1 VSTRDDLAGGLDQLN
16 PILGVRLEDLGPG
29 ARVRGV
35 LPDRAVTVV
44 QVEWHGT
51 QAMTLTYRDDSGKV
65 DHELLYRANEGRL
78 EIEGA
83 GRAWSFDADGRLF
96 RLVSEA
102 LRIRLAH
109 LFDPYLAVH
118 TSSLDPLPHQ
128 IRAVY
133 GEMLPR
139 QPLRFLLADDPGAGK
154 TIMAGLLI
162 KELIVRGDVKRC
174 LIVPPGSLVEQ
185 WQDEL
190 AQKLGLEFEIITR
203 DTIEAS
209 RSGNPFAEK
218 SLVLA
223 RLDQLSR
230 NPDVQAKLE
239 QTDWDLIVV
248 DEAHKMSA
256 HFYGLEVQKTQR
268 YLLGELLGR
277 ITRHLLLMTATPH
290 SGKPEDF
297 QLFMALID
305 QDRFEGKPRKG
316 AKALDAQGLM
326 RRMVKEELLTFE
338 GKPLFP
344 ERRAYTVNYPLSP
357 EEALLYAEVTEYVRE
372 EMNRA
377 DRLKAEGEG
386 RRGNVVG
393 FALTV
398 LQRRLASSPEAI
410 YQSLRRRR
418 ERLEARLNE
427 ERLGRRGRDE
437 TIDMTSGL
445 DAPDADDIDELPD
458 GELEDLEEEVVD
470 QASAAKTI
478 AELEAEIDTL
488 RGLEV
493 LAERVRRAGTDAK
506 WTRLAELLQD
516 PEAEMFDETGKRR
529 KLIIFS
535 EHRDTLNYLTD
546 RIRTLL
552 GRREAVVEIH
562 GGMQRELRREAQE
575 SFRQDP
581 DVCVLVATD
590 AAGEGVNLQRAHL
603 MVNYD
608 LPWNPNR
615 IEQRFGRIHRIG
627 QTEVCHMWN
636 LLASETREGQV
647 FERLLSKLAE
657 QSKALGGRV
666 FDVLGDEIFE
676 DTSLRDLLIEAVRY
690 GDQPE
695 IRARLDQVVDAAVG
709 EKLREALKERA
720 LLSEMMSATDVE
732 VIRQQMEEAEARKL
746 QPHYI
751 RSFFLEAFGLLGG
764 QITKREPGRYE
775 ITHVP
780 AEIRNRGKTLG
791 VGIPVVPRYARVTF
805 EKSLIA
811 PRGQTEAQLLAP
823 GHPLLDAT
831 VDLVLER
838 YRPLLKQGAV
848 LVAEGDESEEPRALV
863 YVEHGI
869 QNARELADGQRQ
881 IVSKRLQFIELSQN
895 WEPRVAGYAP
905 YLDYRPI
912 EPDELEAVRRVIEQ
926 EWLTHGV
933 EKAGT
938 DYAIVHAVPEHLQD
952 VREQTESR
960 VEQTREAVHRRL
972 THEIQYW
979 DHRALEL
986 KEQELAGK
994 QPRMNSGRA
1003 RQRADELEARLKRRT
1018 TELDQE
1024 AQLSPLPP
1032 IVIGGALVIPY
1043 GLLERL
1049 HGERTDPPAL
1059 HAKETERVERIA
1071 VDAVLAAEAALQRD
1085 AEEKPRNNPGY
1096 DILSRPKD
1104 GGPLLFIEVKGRVA
1118 GVDTFTIT
1126 KNEVLY
1132 ALNKGVDYVLAL
1144 VRVDGD
1150 RADGVRYIRQPFSGS
1165 DEVLFGVTS
1174 LNVGWDDMFERGTAP
1189 A

>member
-1 VSTRDDLAGGLDQLN
+1 MAL
-16 PILGVRLEDLGPG
+16 LEDLTPG
-29 ARVRGV
+29 TRVRGV
-35 LPDRAVTVV
+35 LPAQPVAVV

-51 QAMTLTYRDDSGKV
+51 QALTLTYRDELGRV
-65 DHELLYRANEGRL
+65 DHELLYRANEARL
-78 EIEGA
+78 EIEDA
-83 GRAWSFDADGRLF
+83 GRAWSFDADGKLF
-96 RLVSEA
+96 RLASEA

-118 TSSLDPLPHQ
+118 TSNLDPLPHQ

-133 GEMLPR
+133 GELLPR

-162 KELIVRGDVKRC
+162 KELIIRGDVKRC

-190 AQKLGLEFEIITR
+190 ALKLGLEFEIITR
-203 DTIEAS
+203 DSIEAS

-218 SLVLA
+218 SLVIA

-230 NPDVQAKLE
+230 SDEIQAKLE
-239 QTDWDLIVV
+239 HTDWDLIVV

-256 HFYGLEVQKTQR
+256 HFYGLETRKTRR
-268 YLLGELLGR
+268 YELGELLGR

-305 QDRFEGKPRKG
+305 PDRFEGKPRKG
-316 AKALDAQGLM
+316 SKATDAQGLM

-344 ERRAYTVNYPLSP
+344 ERRAYTVTYPLSP
-357 EEALLYAEVTEYVRE
+357 PEARLYDEVTEYVRE

-427 ERLGRRGRDE
+427 ERLGRRGREE
-437 TIDMTSGL
+437 TMDLTIGL
-445 DAPDADDIDELPD
+445 DAPDDMDDLPE
-458 GELEDLEEEVVD
+458 GELEELEEEVVD

-478 AELEAEIDTL
+478 AELGYEIETL
-488 RGLEV
+488 RRLEQ
-493 LAERVRRAGTDAK
+493 LAELVRRSGTDAK
-506 WTRLAELLQD
+506 WSRLAELLQD
-516 PEAEMFDETGKRR
+516 GEAEMFDETGKRR

-535 EHRDTLNYLTD
+535 EHRDTLNYLTN
-546 RIRTLL
+546 RIRTLI
-552 GRREAVVEIH
+552 GRPEAVVEIH
-562 GGMQRELRREAQE
+562 GGMHRDARRVAQE
-575 SFRQDP
+575 SFLQDP
-581 DVCVLVATD
+581 DVYVLVATD

-603 MVNYD
+603 LVNYD

-636 LLASETREGQV
+636 LVAFETREGQV
-647 FERLLSKLAE
+647 FQRLLEKLAE
-657 QSKALGGRV
+657 QSKELGGRV

-676 DTSLRDLLIEAVRY
+676 DPLRDLLIQAVRY

-695 IRARLDQVVDAAVG
+695 VKARLNEIVDAAVG
-709 EKLREALKERA
+709 EKLKAVLKERA
-720 LLSEMMSATDVE
+720 LLTEMMTPSDVDE
-732 VIRQQMEEAEARKL
+732 IRRKMEEAEARKL

-751 RSFFLEAFGLLGG
+751 RSFFLEAFRLLGG
-764 QITKREPGRYE
+764 QISKREPGRYE
-775 ITHVP
+775 ITNVP
-780 AEIRNRGKTLG
+780 AEIRGRGKTLG
-791 VGIPVVPRYARVTF
+791 AGVPVVPRYTRVTF
-805 EKSLIA
+805 EKALMS
-811 PRGQTEAQLLAP
+811 PPGETQAQLLAP

-831 VDLVLER
+831 VDMVLER
-838 YRPLLKQGAV
+838 YRPLLKQGAM
-848 LVAEGDESEEPRALV
+848 LVADADETEDARALI
-863 YVEHGI
+863 YVEHAI
-869 QNARELADGQRQ
+869 QNARELDDGQRQ
-881 IVSKRLQFIELSQN
+881 VVSKRLQFVELTQD
-895 WEPRVAGYAP
+895 WEPRIAGYAP

-912 EPDELEAVRRVIEQ
+912 APDELELVEKLVAD
-926 EWLTHGV
+926 EWLTRGV
-933 EKAGT
+933 ETAGT
-938 DYAIVHAVPEHLQD
+938 DYAITHAVPEHLAE
-952 VREQTESR
+952 VKEQTETR
-960 VEQTREAVHRRL
+960 VDMTKEAVHARL

-979 DHRALEL
+979 DHRATEL
-986 KEQELAGK
+986 KQQELAGK

-1003 RQRADELEARLKRRT
+1003 RQRADDLQARLKRRI

-1024 AQLSPLPP
+1024 RQLSPLPP
-1032 IVIGGALVIPY
+1032 VVAGGALVIPR

-1049 HGERTDPPAL
+1049 RGERSKAPAL
-1059 HAKETERVERIA
+1059 HARETERVERIA
-1071 VDAVLAAEAALQRD
+1071 VEAVLAAERRLERD
-1085 AEEKPRNNPGY
+1085 PEEKPRNNPGY
-1096 DILSRPKD
+1096 DILSRPAN

-1118 GVDTFTIT
+1118 GAPTFTIT

-1132 ALNKGVDYVLAL
+1132 ALNKGTEYILAL

-1150 RADGVRYIRQPFSGS
+1150 EAGEIRYIRHPFTGS
-1165 DEVLFGVTS
+1165 NEVLFGVTS
-1174 LNVGWDDMFERGTAP
+1174 LNVDWDEMSARGTSP